1 MRLGLPPD
9 TKGRGV
15 LPAPLPEA
23 EGSRSLVGAGSQEA
37 EHPFY
42 GVKDILS
49 LVESREPPNKASK
62 TLMRED
68 TAALPVIT
76 IAP

>member
-1 MRLGLPPD
+1 M
-9 TKGRGV
+9 
-15 LPAPLPEA
+15 
-23 EGSRSLVGAGSQEA
+23 VGAGSQEA